1 MKADDGKEIAKN
13 RLKWFKKTSWDPKTR
28 NFTGFIDWT
37 DQPVMG
43 GEVSWEMKIFFS
55 EDFSQITER
64 TRFIGYDKLG
74 DINSVH
80 KPV

>member
-1 MKADDGKEIAKN
+1 
-13 RLKWFKKTSWDPKTR
+13 
-28 NFTGFIDWT
+28 
-37 DQPVMG
+37 MG